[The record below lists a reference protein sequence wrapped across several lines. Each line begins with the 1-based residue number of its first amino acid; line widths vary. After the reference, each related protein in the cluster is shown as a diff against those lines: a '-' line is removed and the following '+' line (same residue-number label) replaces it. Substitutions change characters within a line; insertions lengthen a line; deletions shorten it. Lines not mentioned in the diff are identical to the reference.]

1 MNQSIHFMFKN
12 EIFSFDQNNYRYFN
26 EKITVLIMKLN
37 SALKNNCEIVI
48 ESFDGAKI
56 IKFIPDRVVLLPSAN
71 GYYIS
76 QYFLNFEELSFNFQ
90 NQPYKLDVIP
100 FGMNLFI
107 YYFLLTLMHLF
118 RQIYLSEQCPLR

>member
-71 GYYIS
+71 GYYIN
-76 QYFLNFEELSFNFQ
+76 QYFLNFEELPFNFQ
-90 NQPYKLDVIP
+90 TQPYKLYGIP
-100 FGMNLFI
+100 FGINLGYNI
-107 YYFLLTLMHLF
+107 SY
-118 RQIYLSEQCPLR
+118 